1 MKSESLF
8 SVVAIDGPAASGK
21 SSVARFL
28 ARRLNFSYVNS
39 GALYRA
45 LTWQANLLRIPADDR
60 SAIVALLRQSSFEF
74 CLKEKESFLLVD
86 GADPAS
92 HLQEE
97 IVNRTVSVIST
108 IPEIREFVVHH
119 LRGFLAL
126 DNLVMEGRDIGSVV
140 FPHTPYKFYVD
151 ASPEIRAKRRAAQG
165 LQDEISRRDQL
176 DTTRLTAP
184 LAIAQDAVLIDTSSL
199 SIEEVANKIFENV
212 KNRILPGIVP
222 S

>member
-28 ARRLNFSYVNS
+28 ARQLNFSYVNS

-60 SAIVALLRQSSFEF
+60 SAIVALLQQSRFEF
-74 CLKEKESFLLVD
+74 GLKEKESFLLVD
-86 GADPAS
+86 GADPTS

-108 IPEIREFVVHH
+108 IPQIREFIVRH

-165 LQDEISRRDQL
+165 LHDEISRRDQL

-199 SIEEVANKIFENV
+199 SIEEAANKIFENV
-212 KNRILPGIVP
+212 KNRIALP
-222 S
+222 